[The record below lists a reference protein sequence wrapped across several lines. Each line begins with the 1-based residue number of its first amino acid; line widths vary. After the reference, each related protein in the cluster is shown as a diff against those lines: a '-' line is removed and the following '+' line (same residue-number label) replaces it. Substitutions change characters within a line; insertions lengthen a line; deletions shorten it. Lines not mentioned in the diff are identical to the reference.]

1 MLMVKCLNSE
11 ELASGRR
18 GPEDKSSH
26 RAGKQGNALKH
37 GVFAKIVI
45 LPWEDPE
52 EFRILH
58 TAVIAEWN
66 PDGPTEEDAVFT
78 IAKSMWRKR
87 RMQLFLE
94 NDMERCSRDPDHHET
109 YRAADVLRAF
119 CEILE
124 SSADKPETV
133 ELRFRLLSAENR
145 DHLRRKFPRH
155 NFQSTSEWIRAIQNE
170 VTSVLLPEAEFFDR
184 SVKVLISRDAAFFTQ
199 EVVKHELA
207 VDERLDAMMDRA
219 VKRLIQAKAYK
230 QMLGSTSASGR
241 GDQFASNKPNGPAKS
256 RIEKSVPA
264 QEASDNA
271 SLKGR
276 SRA

>member
-1 MLMVKCLNSE
+1 MRSPK
-11 ELASGRR
+11 
-18 GPEDKSSH
+18 DKSSH

-58 TAVIAEWN
+58 TAVVAEWN
-66 PDGPTEEDAVFT
+66 PVGPTEEDAVFT
-78 IAKSMWRKR
+78 IAKGIWRKR

-94 NDMERCSRDPDHHET
+94 NDKERCSTYPDHPA
-109 YRAADVLRAF
+109 YREAHMLRSF

-124 SSADKPETV
+124 RSADKTENV
-133 ELRFRLLSAENR
+133 EPRFGLLSAENR
-145 DHLRRKFPRH
+145 DHLQRKVPRH

-170 VTSVLLPEAEFFDR
+170 VTSVLLPEAERFDR
-184 SVKVLISRDAAFFTQ
+184 SLEVLISRDSAFFTQ

-219 VKRLIQAKAYK
+219 VKRLMQAKAYK
-230 QMLGSTSASGR
+230 QMLGSTSANGR
-241 GDQFASNKPNGPAKS
+241 GDQFAGNKSNGPAKS
-256 RIEKSVPA
+256 SH
-264 QEASDNA
+264 
-271 SLKGR
+271 
-276 SRA
+276 

>member
-1 MLMVKCLNSE
+1 MLMVKRVRLNSE
-11 ELASGRR
+11 ELASGLR

-26 RAGKQGNALKH
+26 RAGKHGNALKH

-66 PDGPTEEDAVFT
+66 PVGPTEEDAVFT

-94 NDMERCSRDPDHHET
+94 NDMERCSTYPDHVA
-109 YRAADVLRAF
+109 YREAHMLRSF

-124 SSADKPETV
+124 SSANKPENF
-133 ELRFRLLSAENR
+133 EFGFRLLSAENR
-145 DHLRRKFPRH
+145 DRLRRKFPQH
-155 NFQSTSEWIRAIQNE
+155 DFQSTSEWIRAIQNE
-170 VTSVLLPEAEFFDR
+170 VTSVLLPDAERFDR
-184 SVKVLISRDAAFFTQ
+184 SVEVLILRDAGFFTQ

-207 VDERLDAMMDRA
+207 VDERLDAMIDRA
-219 VKRLIQAKAYK
+219 VKRLMQAKAYK
-230 QMLGSTSASGR
+230 QMLGSTSENGR
-241 GDQFASNKPNGPAKS
+241 GDQFANNKPNGLAKS
-256 RIEKSVPA
+256 SIEKP
-264 QEASDNA
+264 
-271 SLKGR
+271 GR
-276 SRA
+276 RSG